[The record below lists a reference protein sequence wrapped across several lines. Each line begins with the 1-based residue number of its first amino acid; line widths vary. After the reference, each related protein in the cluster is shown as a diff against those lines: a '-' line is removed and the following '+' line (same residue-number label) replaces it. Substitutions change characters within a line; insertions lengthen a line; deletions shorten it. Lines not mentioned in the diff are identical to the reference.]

1 MNSEKKCNEPVKLN
15 KPVKLT
21 KSIYELLKF
30 AKEAGYIYTAR
41 YEHGVYIIKDLSE
54 FLKSEDY
61 EGKYAS
67 IQEVLD
73 NCEVLE
79 ND

>member
-1 MNSEKKCNEPVKLN
+1 MNINTEKKCNE
-15 KPVKLT
+15 PVKLT

-61 EGKYAS
+61 EGEYAS

-73 NCEVLE
+73 NCEVME